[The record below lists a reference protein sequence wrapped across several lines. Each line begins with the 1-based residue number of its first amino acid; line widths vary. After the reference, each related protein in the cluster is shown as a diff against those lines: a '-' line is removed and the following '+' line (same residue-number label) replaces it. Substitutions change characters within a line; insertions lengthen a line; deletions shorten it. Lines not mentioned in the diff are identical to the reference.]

1 LEVTGGIQPF
11 RALGHFA
18 VLRSVPMSGTT
29 LTEVCI
35 AGLLVAVKE
44 LLFGVP
50 AIAARVAAFPSAQF
64 FAGTTGA
71 GLLALAAI

>member
-1 LEVTGGIQPF
+1 MPMFGT
-11 RALGHFA
+11 ALTK
-18 VLRSVPMSGTT
+18 VRV
-29 LTEVCI
+29 
-35 AGLLVAVKE
+35 AGLLEAVEE

>member
-11 RALGHFA
+11 RALRHFA
-18 VLRSVPMSGTT
+18 VLRSVPMPGTT

-35 AGLLVAVKE
+35 AGLLVAVEE
-44 LLFGVP
+44 LLVSVP
-50 AIAARVAAFPSAQF
+50 AVALGVAAFPSAQLL
-64 FAGTTGA
+64 AGTTGA